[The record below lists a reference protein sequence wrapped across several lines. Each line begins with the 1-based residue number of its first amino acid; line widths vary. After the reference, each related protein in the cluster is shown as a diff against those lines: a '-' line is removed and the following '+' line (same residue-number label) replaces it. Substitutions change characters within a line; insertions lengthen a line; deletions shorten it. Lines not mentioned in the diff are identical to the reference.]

1 MRTTLLSLPFLV
13 AIALVGYTEGHFTG
27 FFIWNALPIA
37 VGLGMLLAARRASRA
52 AVAGCAA
59 FAVSATLLVVA
70 FHLAWFF
77 DWGRTATGSSTS
89 ALAFIFVPLWAYVLS
104 GIIGLLAWIASRM
117 IHKAR
122 TAR

>member
-1 MRTTLLSLPFLV
+1 MRTALLSIPFLV
-13 AIALVGYTEGHFTG
+13 AIVLVAYTEGQFSG
-27 FFIWNALPIA
+27 FMIWNALPIA

-52 AVAGCAA
+52 VVAGCVA

-104 GIIGLLAWIASRM
+104 GIIGLLAWIIGRV
-117 IHKAR
+117 AR